1 MFNIIK
7 STLRPLYRW
16 SIKNIGFLRPVYETA
31 GTGCPVNLKY
41 IFFQKVLGFNRRV
54 PWPVHFTSIVSGEKY
69 ITIGYNT
76 APGASIGNYIFAS
89 PEAPIHIGSCTVI
102 ASNVCIGSYNHDI
115 YNISQYITKGGIH
128 IGNYCWIAANAVVL
142 SGVTLGDHT
151 VVAAGAV
158 VNRSF
163 PDGYCIL
170 AGNPA
175 KPVKHIN
182 PAKVVRFTH
191 PYRYIGYRKV
201 EEDRLK

>member
-16 SIKNIGFLRPVYETA
+16 SIKNIGFLRPMYETA
-31 GTGCPVNLKY
+31 GTGCPINLKY
-41 IFFQKVLGFNRRV
+41 IFFQKMLGFNRRV

-175 KPVKHIN
+175 KPVKHID

-191 PYRYIGYRKV
+191 RYRYIGYKKV
-201 EEDRLK
+201 EEDRLR